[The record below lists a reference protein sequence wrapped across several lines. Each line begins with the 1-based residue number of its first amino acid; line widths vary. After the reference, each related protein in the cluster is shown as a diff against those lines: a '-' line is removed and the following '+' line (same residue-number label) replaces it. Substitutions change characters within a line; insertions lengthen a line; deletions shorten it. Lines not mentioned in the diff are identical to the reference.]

1 MYAYFCVCAATEI
14 SHCMIIFIM
23 GHHFFSGI
31 KCSLFLHPLESGEGT
46 VQLRHWSVK
55 YGESHT
61 MPVLSLTLDQP
72 ESLIFLPLKSLE
84 TILRLSCGEMPKPH
98 GETLEDQ
105 TLCFV
110 SENEARKQ
118 EDNRQGREGILHLA
132 PSGPTTQANATCS
145 RDKPT
150 GPP

>member
-1 MYAYFCVCAATEI
+1 
-14 SHCMIIFIM
+14 M

-72 ESLIFLPLKSLE
+72 DSLIFLPLKSLE

-98 GETLEDQ
+98 GETLEDE